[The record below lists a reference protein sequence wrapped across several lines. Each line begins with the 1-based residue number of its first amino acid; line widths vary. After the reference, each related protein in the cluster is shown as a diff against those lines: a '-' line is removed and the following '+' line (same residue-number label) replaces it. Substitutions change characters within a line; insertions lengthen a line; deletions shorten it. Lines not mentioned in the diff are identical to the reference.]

1 MILVL
6 KWYRI
11 FELEYLKSSMRDAQ
25 YEFTIRQCVTMA
37 ETYIHRSEDEFYT
50 LDEMKEYV

>member
-1 MILVL
+1 MIKDS

-37 ETYIHRSEDEFYT
+37 ETYIHRSKDEFYT